1 VGLQSRR
8 GATVKALSFVDTRIL
23 SRASLLRSL
32 KMYPYEKA
40 VLKAEAGRRAHES
53 CTRVGK
59 VTDLQKKSGLLSKLL
74 MLGKDNPE
82 VDRAKKE
89 SKDRRCLSSMQRRI
103 ELSPAISPAR
113 TPRSGS
119 KDIKMR
125 GSLTQLPSSLQ
136 SSLQL
141 PSAMSEFD
149 NRRISNVGK
158 MKIFGNKRMSISQG
172 MGRTRRWS
180 VCGSGGYAKQEN
192 ISLCIMPPIT
202 VQESDYDSLSIISTD
217 TDIKSADMRRNTG
230 FSNTSS
236 MDPRLRLLGV
246 PIREKA
252 MKQKTPRAI
261 APIREVSK
269 VSAEATLEWVRR
281 MKELEKPRKPTPIR
295 PFTLG
300 LLLGTAMP
308 LYWWPNERW
317 TLAMLSTK
325 SIACP
330 IRKVRSRREVFR
342 SLVGKYWF

>member
-202 VQESDYDSLSIISTD
+202 VQESDYDSLSIISTRYQ
-217 TDIKSADMRRNTG
+217 TNPYAHVMINYSRNAPQKKRFIASGKTFLACLSKDSHAAKKELRFG
-230 FSNTSS
+230 KNISTVGGTR
-236 MDPRLRLLGV
+236 PLEYRLR
-246 PIREKA
+246 
-252 MKQKTPRAI
+252 
-261 APIREVSK
+261 
-269 VSAEATLEWVRR
+269 
-281 MKELEKPRKPTPIR
+281 
-295 PFTLG
+295 
-300 LLLGTAMP
+300 
-308 LYWWPNERW
+308 
-317 TLAMLSTK
+317 
-325 SIACP
+325 
-330 IRKVRSRREVFR
+330 
-342 SLVGKYWF
+342 